1 MVSSSSAIKSG
12 WYTPAPQTLP
22 RRLAAGAGEAAIA
35 EEGGLLLDPAAGLLD
50 VAEPCLLQ
58 AGVLLQR
65 RFVAVFEA
73 EAASDAGVP
82 AALAEAALQLLE
94 LRILLQHLLP
104 ELLLTA
110 HRRTDATEHGRG
122 TLQPAHRRANGSA
135 GRTGCRARCRAAA
148 ERIAGRRRWILG
160 VRRRRTRRS
169 AERPEHIPPEPHQTP
184 PVWSGGSFSP
194 SSSSSDSSGSGSPS
208 GRSGRS
214 GSATGG
220 SPLPLSARST
230 CSVSSGGL
238 NARRRLGL
246 NSISPMVCC
255 SCSNTPPPGAAI
267 ADALAAI

>member
-169 AERPEHIPPEPHQTP
+169 AERPEHVPPEPHQTP
-184 PVWSGGSFSP
+184 PVWSGGSGSP
-194 SSSSSDSSGSGSPS
+194 SSSSSFSSGSGSDS
-208 GRSGRS
+208 GRSSIRV
-214 GSATGG
+214 GSSTGAWPP
-220 SPLPLSARST
+220 SDST
-230 CSVSSGGL
+230 RSGGL
-238 NARRRLGL
+238 IARRLAGL

-255 SCSNTPPPGAAI
+255 SCSSTPPPAAAI
-267 ADALAAI
+267 APALAAI